1 MNAIFIALIVGAV
14 VTAAFGGKM
23 PEVSQSGIDSAK
35 RAVEIAIGLLG
46 MMALWLGLMRI
57 LQDAGVMRSIARAL
71 APVMRRLFPDV
82 PVEHPAM
89 GAMIMNIAANIL
101 GLGNAATPF
110 GLKAM
115 QELNTLNP
123 HKGVATNSM
132 VLFLAINTSGVAV
145 LPLGVIAIRA
155 SLGAENTA
163 GIIAPTILATLCSTI
178 VAILVAKALEG
189 RNHFALERYVD
200 DNGPGEGDS
209 GSSLA
214 DAAPSL
220 PETER
225 ETERIGDPPPPASRT
240 RTWVLGLVAVA
251 LVVALYLQVGRD
263 SAVGWE
269 QARKIL
275 SSWLLPVLMAF
286 IVLFG
291 FAHRSRVY
299 ESLVKGAREGFNIFV
314 MIIPF
319 LVAILVAVGMFR
331 ASGALD
337 WLIAV
342 VQPVTSLIGFPAEAL
357 PMALVR
363 PLSGSGA
370 MGVMTET
377 MTQYGPDSFVG
388 FLVSVM
394 NGSTETT
401 FYVLALYMG
410 SIHARAARHA
420 VIACLAADVTG
431 MATALLWS
439 RLFF

>member
-1 MNAIFIALIVGAV
+1 MNAIFIVLVVGAV

-46 MMALWLGLMRI
+46 MMALWLGFMRV

-71 APVMRRLFPDV
+71 APVMRRLFPDI
-82 PVEHPAM
+82 PAEHPAM
-89 GAMIMNIAANIL
+89 GAMIMNIAANML

-163 GIIAPTILATLCSTI
+163 GIIVPTLLATFCSTV
-178 VAILVAKALEG
+178 VAVLVAKALQG
-189 RNHFALERYVD
+189 RSHFAIERYAD
-200 DNGPGEGDS
+200 EAGAHEGDAG
-209 GSSLA
+209 GSMA
-214 DAAPSL
+214 DAVPSRAAS
-220 PETER
+220 EG
-225 ETERIGDPPPPASRT
+225 IGDPNPPASPT
-240 RTWVLGLVAVA
+240 RTWFLGLVAAA
-251 LVVALYLQVGRD
+251 LVVALYLQVSRD
-263 SAVGWE
+263 PAVGWE
-269 QARKIL
+269 QAREIL
-275 SSWLLPVLMAF
+275 SSWLLPALMAF
-286 IVLFG
+286 ILLFG
-291 FAHRSRVY
+291 FAHRTRVY
-299 ESLVKGAREGFNIFV
+299 ESLVKGAREGFDIFV

-337 WLIAV
+337 WLIAAV
-342 VQPVTSLIGFPAEAL
+342 RPVTSLVGFPAEAL

-377 MTQYGPDSFVG
+377 MTQYGPDSFTG

-420 VIACLAADVTG
+420 VVACLSADAVG
-431 MATALLWS
+431 MAAALLWS